1 LAVTIEELSMRKLV
15 LAAAALAAVILP
27 GLPAAADPPPWAPAH
42 GRRAK
47 EAAIYDSRGRYLEP
61 RRIDRDDRV
70 WRGSDGRY
78 YCRRSNGTTGLV
90 IGAGVG
96 ALVGR
101 EIDGGRD
108 RTVGTIVG
116 AAAGGLLGREIDRG
130 RISCR

>member
-1 LAVTIEELSMRKLV
+1 MRKLV